1 MESNE
6 RIDPICDIF
15 SAGVILHILLTNR
28 YLFEG
33 KDNQQIYR
41 KNKCID
47 FDLDD
52 ERYARVDHDGM
63 NLLYEM
69 LEVDPQE
76 RLSAEDVLSH

>member
-41 KNKCID
+41 NNKCID

-52 ERYARVDHDGM
+52 
-63 NLLYEM
+63 
-69 LEVDPQE
+69 
-76 RLSAEDVLSH
+76 